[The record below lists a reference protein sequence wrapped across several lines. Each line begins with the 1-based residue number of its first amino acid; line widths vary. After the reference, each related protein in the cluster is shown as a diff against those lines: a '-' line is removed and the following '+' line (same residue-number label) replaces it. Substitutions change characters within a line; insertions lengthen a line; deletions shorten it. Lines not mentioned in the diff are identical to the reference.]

1 MLVPSVMVP
10 LHLCSLLAGGGGS
23 GPILEKGSRFPS
35 PVLGKGS
42 RLPSPVLGKGSR
54 FTCPVL
60 GKRSIGSENLES
72 FKRSC
77 FDIIFSGNEL
87 IEGTISE
94 GKTHL
99 HFLVSC
105 SESICHSLA

>member
-23 GPILEKGSRFPS
+23 GPILEKGSRF
-35 PVLGKGS
+35 
-42 RLPSPVLGKGSR
+42 PSPVLGKGSR

-87 IEGTISE
+87 I
-94 GKTHL
+94 
-99 HFLVSC
+99 
-105 SESICHSLA
+105 